1 MRSPTRS
8 AAVVLAAASS
18 AQAAVS
24 FIGFG
29 LPAIGP
35 QLRQAYGL
43 SLAELGA
50 ILTANLLGAGV
61 ALIGAGIAVDRY
73 GSRLAMLAGTALA
86 GAGLVAAAESHSG
99 ALLFAGLLVSGVG
112 TAVVP
117 VAGAGAL
124 FRVYPAAR
132 RGWALGV
139 RQMSVPLGG
148 TVSAATLPALD
159 AVGGARLALLV
170 GAVLVVVT
178 GVAFALVLDTEP
190 RPVLRSERAFRDIL
204 GADGMRRLLVVACCY
219 VVVLQALVSF
229 AVPSVRA
236 AGMSSFWAA
245 AAYVAVNVAAMVS
258 RLVWGRI
265 ADRASGGRR
274 VRTLVETGAVAALG
288 GLLFAVALH
297 AGPAAV
303 LPAALVFGF
312 GALGWNGILYV
323 IAGER
328 APAELAGRSFA
339 VAATVVFVISGVCTP
354 PLGALAAH
362 AGWDVFWLVTAA
374 LAGAGALLAARLPR
388 TMAG

>member
-1 MRSPTRS
+1 M
-8 AAVVLAAASS
+8 
-18 AQAAVS
+18 S

-35 QLRQAYGL
+35 QLRHAYGL
-43 SLAELGA
+43 SLAGLGA

-61 ALIGAGIAVDRY
+61 ALISAGIVVDRY
-73 GSRLAMLAGTALA
+73 GSRVAMLAGTALA

-124 FRVYPAAR
+124 FRAYPAAR

-139 RQMSVPLGG
+139 RQMAVPLGG

-170 GAVLVVVT
+170 GAALVLAT
-178 GVAFALVLDTEP
+178 GVAFALVLDREE
-190 RPVLRSERAFRDIL
+190 RPALRFDRVFRGIL
-204 GADGMRRLLVVACCY
+204 GAQGMPRLLVVACCY

-236 AGMSSFWAA
+236 AGLSSFWAS

-265 ADRASGGRR
+265 ADRASGSRR
-274 VRTLVETGAVAALG
+274 VRTLVETGIVAAVG
-288 GLLFAVALH
+288 GVLFAAALH

-303 LPAALVFGF
+303 VPAALAFGF
-312 GALGWNGILYV
+312 GALGWNAILYV

-328 APAELAGRSFA
+328 APVELAGRSFA
-339 VAATVVFVISGVCTP
+339 VAATVVFVVSGVCTP

-362 AGWDVFWLVTAA
+362 AGWDAFWLVTAS
-374 LAGAGALLAARLPR
+374 LAAAGALVAARLPR

>member
-1 MRSPTRS
+1 
-8 AAVVLAAASS
+8 
-18 AQAAVS
+18 
-24 FIGFG
+24 
-29 LPAIGP
+29 
-35 QLRQAYGL
+35 
-43 SLAELGA
+43 
-50 ILTANLLGAGV
+50 
-61 ALIGAGIAVDRY
+61 
-73 GSRLAMLAGTALA
+73 
-86 GAGLVAAAESHSG
+86 
-99 ALLFAGLLVSGVG
+99 
-112 TAVVP
+112 
-117 VAGAGAL
+117 
-124 FRVYPAAR
+124 
-132 RGWALGV
+132 
-139 RQMSVPLGG
+139 MSVPLGG

-159 AVGGARLALLV
+159 AVGGARLALFV
-170 GAVLVVVT
+170 GAVLVFVT
-178 GVAFALVLDTEP
+178 GVAFALVLDTKP

-204 GADGMRRLLVVACCY
+204 GADGMRRLLLVACCY
-219 VVVLQALVSF
+219 VVVLQALISF

-236 AGMSSFWAA
+236 AGLSSFWAA

-274 VRTLVETGAVAALG
+274 VRTLVETGTVAALG
-288 GLLFAVALH
+288 GMLFAAALH
-297 AGPAAV
+297 GGPAAV

-362 AGWDVFWLVTAA
+362 AGWDAFWLVTAA

-388 TMAG
+388 TMPG